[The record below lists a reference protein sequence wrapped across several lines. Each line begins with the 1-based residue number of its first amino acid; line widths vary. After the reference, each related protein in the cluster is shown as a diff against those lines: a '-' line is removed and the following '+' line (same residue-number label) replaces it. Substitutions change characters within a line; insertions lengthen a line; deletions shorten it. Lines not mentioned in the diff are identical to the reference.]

1 MKILSKKNIM
11 QFCSYFVVGG
21 IAAIVE
27 WIMFYIFA
35 SICTINYMI
44 ATVLAFL
51 FSTTAN
57 WLLGRILTFRND
69 QRYIH
74 NRWKEILSVF
84 VVSGI
89 GLIFNIFIMYILVSL
104 IGWDTKQLMTISK
117 IIATGIVFIWN
128 FLIRKLVI
136 YKN

>member
-69 QRYIH
+69 KRYIH

>member
-1 MKILSKKNIM
+1 MKMLSKKNIM

-35 SICTINYMI
+35 SICTIYYMI

-57 WLLGRILTFRND
+57 WLLGRMLTFKND

-74 NRWKEILSVF
+74 NRWKEILAVF

-89 GLIFNIFIMYILVSL
+89 GLIFNIIIMYILVAL
-104 IGWDTKQLMTISK
+104 IGWDTRRLMTLSK

>member
-1 MKILSKKNIM
+1 MKMLSKRNIM

-35 SICTINYMI
+35 SICTIYYMI

-57 WLLGRILTFRND
+57 WLLGRMLTFKND

-74 NRWKEILSVF
+74 NRWKEILAVF

-89 GLIFNIFIMYILVSL
+89 GLIFNIIIMYILVAL
-104 IGWDTKQLMTISK
+104 IGWDTRRLMTLSK

-128 FLIRKLVI
+128 FLISGLERYRL
-136 YKN
+136 